1 VIVVGVTV
9 VGVTVVGVTVAV
21 RRLGS
26 HGITR
31 GALPL
36 ADPVGRERNVRG
48 DLTPPRRLTVAVA
61 GHGVV
66 P

>member
-9 VGVTVVGVTVAV
+9 AGVTVAV
-21 RRLGS
+21 RRLGR
-26 HGITR
+26 GITR
-31 GALPL
+31 RALPL

-61 GHGVV
+61 VAGHGVV